1 MAEIKYKIKS
11 RIGIV
16 GSSKGWTKELNLIS
30 WNEKAAK
37 FDLRSWTDDHIKMS
51 KGITLTKD
59 ELINLRDLLNKINI
73 DEVYSNDSIQE
84 STDID
89 DIFDEL

>member
-16 GSSKGWTKELNLIS
+16 GSSKGWTKELNLIC

-51 KGITLTKD
+51 KGITLTKA
-59 ELINLRDLLNKINI
+59 ELINLKELLNRINI
-73 DEVYSNDSIQE
+73 DEVYSDGKIDENDE
-84 STDID
+84 VN
-89 DIFDEL
+89 DIFDKM

>member
-1 MAEIKYKIKS
+1 MAEIKYIIKS

-37 FDLRSWTDDHIKMS
+37 FDLRSWTDNHIKMS